1 VDFENNTIKLPKIG
15 KIKAVLHKTFEGEL
29 KIATISKSCT
39 GKYYISIL
47 VEDGKELLVK
57 QVFSESTTIGVKV
70 GIKDFVV
77 ISTGEKVEN
86 STT

>member
-1 VDFENNTIKLPKIG
+1 M
-15 KIKAVLHKTFEGEL
+15 
-29 KIATISKSCT
+29 
-39 GKYYISIL
+39 
-47 VEDGKELLVK
+47 EDGKELLVK